1 MKRCILGV
9 ITFFLSVQYGI
20 SIDIASYTFNN
31 YGEICQGVYTIN
43 EDPFDNITEIAV
55 TANRRMGIK
64 IDMCGSTDYAITRIE
79 IRKGDEVIA
88 TSEMSRTLLRSGDNR
103 HLRSILPV
111 QNTVIYRYADCSL
124 SDNGSSASRKFSSAR
139 RNKRI

>member
-88 TSEMSRTLLRSGDNR
+88 TSEMSRTCYAPEITG
-103 HLRSILPV
+103 ILEAYYPYK
-111 QNTVIYRYADCSL
+111 IRL
-124 SDNGSSASRKFSSAR
+124 
-139 RNKRI
+139 